1 MKILYVGPVLPGST
15 ALQRLEAMRELGHSV
30 VTVPSTDLSS
40 YRTLGQRIAL
50 KLGSALDLDDA
61 NAAVCRALLR
71 ERPDICWFD
80 KPITIAPA
88 TLAFIARHSPA
99 TRRVG
104 YSPDDMLICPNR
116 TRRFQQSLPLLQIF
130 FTTKAHN
137 LTALHRLGAERVE
150 WVGNAYSETIHRPMP
165 RDAEQRRAL
174 GGAIGFIGDYEQDR
188 MRLIESLARNGLSVR
203 IWGPNWAT
211 HWRRP
216 PANVRI
222 EGRSLVG
229 DEYAQAISNFDINLA
244 FLRKAAHDEITTRSM
259 EIPACGG
266 FMLAERTPAHLEA
279 FDEGQ
284 DAEFFADAA
293 ELLHKC
299 RHYLAHPEQAQQ
311 IAAQGR
317 ARCLRD
323 GYGNRARMRH
333 MLALV
338 ENSTPVDTSP

>member
-15 ALQRLEAMRELGHSV
+15 ALQRLEALRELGHSV
-30 VTVPSTDLSS
+30 VVVQSTDLSS

-50 KLGSALDLDDA
+50 KLGSALDLDAA
-61 NAAVCRALLR
+61 NMAVRHALLH

-104 YSPDDMLICPNR
+104 YSPDDMLIRPNR
-116 TRRFQQSLPLLQIF
+116 TRRFQHCLPLLQIF

-137 LTALHRLGAERVE
+137 LTALRQLGAQRVE
-150 WVGNAYSETIHRPMP
+150 WVGNAYSEAIHRPMP
-165 RDAEQRRAL
+165 RNAEQRRAF
-174 GGAIGFIGDYEQDR
+174 GGAIGFIGDYEHDR

-211 HWRRP
+211 HWRHP

-266 FMLAERTPAHLEA
+266 FMLAERTAAHRAA
-279 FDEGQ
+279 FSEGVE
-284 DAEFFADAA
+284 AEFFSSGA
-293 ELLHKC
+293 ELLEKC
-299 RHYLAHPEQAQQ
+299 RFYLEQPQRARAVG
-311 IAAQGR
+311 AAAR

-323 GYGNRARMRH
+323 GYGNRARIQH

-338 ENSTPVDTSP
+338 EHLSPN